1 MDLKHYIFITTE
13 GYAFKPESNLAEPDV
28 ENCQVL
34 GFCDGINKDEAFN
47 NFLKD
52 YNYVKDLGFNEVI
65 CYEISQNKP
74 NAYFYLNNSN

>member
-13 GYAFKPESNLAEPDV
+13 GYTFKPKSDLAEPEV

-34 GFCDGINKDEAFN
+34 GFSDGINKEEAFK

-52 YNYVKDLGFNEVI
+52 YKYVKDLGFNDVI
-65 CYEISQNKP
+65 CYEILQNNP
-74 NAYFYLNNSN
+74 NAYFYLNK